1 MNEFNSDAIK
11 KEQQTLLTET
21 DMEKVTGG
29 RMPFDVASPY
39 SRVRRKP
46 VEKKA
51 TTIKKQPRNHEMET

>member
-29 RMPFDVASPY
+29 RMPFDVASAY

-46 VEKKA
+46 VEKKSDDDKEA
-51 TTIKKQPRNHEMET
+51 TA